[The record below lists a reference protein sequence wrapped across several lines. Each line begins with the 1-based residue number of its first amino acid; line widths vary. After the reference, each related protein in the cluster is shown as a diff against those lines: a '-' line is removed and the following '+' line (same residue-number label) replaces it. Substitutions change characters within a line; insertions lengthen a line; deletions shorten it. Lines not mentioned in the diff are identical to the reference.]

1 MRIFSKNKIFIL
13 TILLVPLLY
22 FINNTVK
29 NEKIYFP
36 IKEEDIEILGI
47 KNANVNI
54 ISKFSKKYL
63 KNRSFF
69 NFKMKYLK
77 KEIESIEWVKYAD
90 IRRVYPSGVRIY
102 IEEYQPKAIWND
114 KGYLDSNGDI
124 FLVNKV
130 KKKLP
135 KIYSENNR
143 NHVMFDYLSLFAKY
157 LSIYNINDSIVEIH
171 ENKIRSVKILL
182 NSRISIELGS
192 NNVSEK
198 IEMFFKVYKKLKSR
212 DLKKIRYIDMRYSN
226 GFSIGWK

>member
-69 NFKMKYLK
+69 NFKK
-77 KEIESIEWVKYAD
+77 
-90 IRRVYPSGVRIY
+90 
-102 IEEYQPKAIWND
+102 
-114 KGYLDSNGDI
+114 
-124 FLVNKV
+124 
-130 KKKLP
+130 
-135 KIYSENNR
+135 
-143 NHVMFDYLSLFAKY
+143 
-157 LSIYNINDSIVEIH
+157 
-171 ENKIRSVKILL
+171 
-182 NSRISIELGS
+182 
-192 NNVSEK
+192 
-198 IEMFFKVYKKLKSR
+198 
-212 DLKKIRYIDMRYSN
+212 
-226 GFSIGWK
+226 